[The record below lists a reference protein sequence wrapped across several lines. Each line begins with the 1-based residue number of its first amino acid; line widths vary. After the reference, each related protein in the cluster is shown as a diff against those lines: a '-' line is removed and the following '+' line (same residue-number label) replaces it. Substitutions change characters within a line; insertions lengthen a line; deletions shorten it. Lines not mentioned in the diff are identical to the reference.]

1 MRAVTFNI
9 HHGVDGDGRLDLERI
24 AETIESLHA
33 DVVGMQE
40 VDRRFAERS
49 EFVDQARMLSRR
61 LGMRLAYGAAL
72 NLEPADQMN
81 PTPIRQRDP
90 GPLSHRQAQQRAA
103 AAHGS
108 GRAAGIAPGADRHR

>member
-9 HHGVDGDGRLDLERI
+9 HHGVNGDGRLNLESI

-49 EFVDQARMLSRR
+49 GFVDQARMLSRR

-72 NLEPADQMN
+72 NLEPADQN
-81 PTPIRQRDP
+81 EPDADTATRSWPAIPSSGATTCCCRARQ
-90 GPLSHRQAQQRAA
+90 Q
-103 AAHGS
+103 
-108 GRAAGIAPGADRHR
+108 